1 MILPEQSQLEVLR
14 SKHEQTLYDQL
25 VNRVLKHQ
33 AEFPLF
39 IIQVNTTA
47 SRWEF
52 GIPCDIALIWWKYWI
67 GISL

>member
-33 AEFPLF
+33 AEFPLS
-39 IIQVNTTA
+39 IIQVNNTA
-47 SRWEF
+47 SRW
-52 GIPCDIALIWWKYWI
+52 
-67 GISL
+67 